1 MRGLVPRKKD
11 EFSYLSI
18 GPYPGGPI
26 WGEDLMLKSQ
36 ETVSPADGKGPIIIG
51 NPVGLVSLRQGDE
64 VVADTEDPG
73 RNPPVIII

>member
-1 MRGLVPRKKD
+1 
-11 EFSYLSI
+11 
-18 GPYPGGPI
+18 
-26 WGEDLMLKSQ
+26 MLKSQ

>member
-1 MRGLVPRKKD
+1 MPRKKD

-18 GPYPGGPI
+18 GPYPGGPY
-26 WGEDLMLKSQ
+26 LMLKSQ

-73 RNPPVIII
+73 RKPPVIII